1 MPSATQAS
9 ASMRLRTRGFISLA
23 ASSRKATGSA
33 FSWRGRGLHWPSHLA
48 SVGAKPSRLTSR
60 SHVLTAP
67 GRTCAERAASS
78 IGRPESVISITSR
91 RARTSGLTGPA
102 RAEAISRRVLPSAR
116 RSSAIWKPAPTVAE
130 KGLQAGS
137 MRSLQAPLDHC
148 PGGVCGLRRFLDRFT
163 VQDGIDHQQ
172 PLAHPAAFLIR
183 KRSGNLVAADEQ
195 GIQVDGRV
203 RQCLTNSGEN
213 GQHYTCHI
221 KY

>member
-23 ASSRKATGSA
+23 ASSRSATGSA
-33 FSWRGRGLHWPSHLA
+33 FSWRGRGLRWPSHLA

-102 RAEAISRRVLPSAR
+102 RAEAISRRVSSICPAVIRHLKGLHR
-116 RSSAIWKPAPTVAE
+116 RSRKRDCRPDWWTRFRHRSTV
-130 KGLQAGS
+130 S
-137 MRSLQAPLDHC
+137 
-148 PGGVCGLRRFLDRFT
+148 GVAFAACAASSIDLPCRMASITNSRLRTLRRFSF
-163 VQDGIDHQQ
+163 
-172 PLAHPAAFLIR
+172 ASAAAISSRLMSKAF
-183 KRSGNLVAADEQ
+183 RSMGALGNA
-195 GIQVDGRV
+195 
-203 RQCLTNSGEN
+203 
-213 GQHYTCHI
+213 
-221 KY
+221 